1 MKFYIVT
8 PSYNQLD
15 RLKLCVASV
24 ADQAAP
30 EAQRS
35 GGGDQ
40 KSDRRSSAL
49 SPLSS
54 ESGAPLRVHHHVQD
68 ARSSDGTPEWLAEY
82 AAQQPATSNYQLTFA
97 SETDEGMYDALNR
110 GWEKA
115 PEDADIIAHLN
126 CDEQYL
132 PGALQKV
139 ADCFSKNRNADVV
152 FADMIVV
159 DGKGDYLCH
168 RRPLP
173 PMPVISRLFIPGF
186 TCTTFQRRRVFF
198 EKGCRFDTTWKN
210 LGDVIWYRSLINS
223 KCRFQMLNEYTS
235 LFTDTGENLNLMES
249 GREERARYCEMLP
262 GWIKAIYPA
271 AFFLKHVRYAVR
283 MFVSKTPTSYELYLP
298 ERKERVRKL
307 IEHPTCVWKTRK
319 QWRHAMIQ
327 AGK

>member
-24 ADQAAP
+24 ADQAT
-30 EAQRS
+30 E
-35 GGGDQ
+35 GM
-40 KSDRRSSAL
+40 
-49 SPLSS
+49 
-54 ESGAPLRVHHHVQD
+54 EHGAERIEVHHHVQD

-97 SETDEGMYDALNR
+97 SEADDGMYDALNR

-132 PGALQKV
+132 PGALRK
-139 ADCFSKNRNADVV
+139 AAKCFSKHCKADVV

-159 DGKGDYLCH
+159 DGTGDYLCH

-173 PMPVISRLFIPGF
+173 PMSVISRLFIPGF

-198 EKGCRFDTTWKN
+198 DKGCRFDTSWKN
-210 LGDVIWYRSLINS
+210 LGDVVWYISLMGK
-223 KCRFQMLNEYTS
+223 KCRFKMLNVYTS
-235 LFTDTGENLNLMES
+235 VFADLESNLNLQES
-249 GREERARYCEMLP
+249 GWVERARYYQSLP
-262 GWIKAIYPA
+262 GWMQRLYPVAFRIKQM
-271 AFFLKHVRYAVR
+271 RYMGR
-283 MFVSKTPTSYELYLP
+283 MVLSKAPRAYSLYLP
-298 ERKERVRKL
+298 GSEGRVCKP
-307 IEHPTCVWKTRK
+307 IAHPTCVWKKRRA
-319 QWRHAMIQ
+319 WRHALVE
-327 AGK
+327 AGKKSGE